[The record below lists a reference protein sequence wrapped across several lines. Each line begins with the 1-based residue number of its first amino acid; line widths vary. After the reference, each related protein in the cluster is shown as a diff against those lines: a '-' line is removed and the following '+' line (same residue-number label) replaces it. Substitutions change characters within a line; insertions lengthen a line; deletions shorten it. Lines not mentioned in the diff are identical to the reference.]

1 MLALRVADVVDIAL
15 VAFLLYVFFWWLRR
29 QMSKSAL
36 RAIGVVTVFC
46 LGLYL
51 PARLFEMY
59 MVEQISQLLIIFLL
73 LATIVV
79 FQSDLR
85 RILYSAGA
93 QLFGQAPAVE
103 QDDSSTI
110 DLLVESASTLA
121 ETSTGALIAIRG
133 KEPWDPYIQGGIDL
147 DGVVSS
153 PLLYSLFDP
162 ETAGHDGA
170 VLLEGVRVKSF
181 GAHLPLA
188 EDLPAE
194 SQYGGTRHAAALGLA
209 DVCDAFVIV
218 VSEEQGTIS
227 IAHQGTLRT
236 VETAAELKIQLSRF
250 WKTHYSTSRTQIASW
265 WSWRTLQTAVVSVGI
280 SVLLWFSFV
289 YNPDTVYQS
298 FDVPIEYHDVPSTWA
313 FEEGPSTA
321 RITLSGPE
329 QAFRAINPSQLAI
342 AFSLDAP
349 QEGSNELTIDERN
362 LDLPSQLSL
371 ETATPRTVTV
381 NTYPLHPT
389 TLPVSVRT
397 EGSVPDSLQLV
408 RIDASPDSVT
418 ILTPKGSVY
427 RQVPTNP
434 VVLDSIRT
442 ETTIER
448 SLDLSNDMRLPDTSS
463 TTIDVHVVVRPP
475 SGAN

>member
-15 VAFLLYVFFWWLRR
+15 VAFLLYVFFWWVRR
-29 QMSKSAL
+29 QMSTSAL
-36 RAIGVVTVFC
+36 RAVGVVTVFS

-59 MVEQISQLLIIFLL
+59 MVEQISQLLIVFLL
-73 LATIVV
+73 LATIVI

-103 QDDSSTI
+103 QDNSSTI
-110 DLLVESASTLA
+110 DQLVESASTLA
-121 ETSTGALIAIRG
+121 DTSTGALIAIRG
-133 KEPWDPYIQGGIDL
+133 QDPWEPYIQGGIDL

-153 PLLYSLFDP
+153 PLLYSIFDP

-188 EDLPAE
+188 EDLPRE

-236 VETAAELKIQLSRF
+236 VESAADLKIHLSQF
-250 WKTHYSTSRTQIASW
+250 WKSNYSASRPQIASW

-321 RITLSGPE
+321 QITLSGPE

-342 AFSLDAP
+342 SFSLDEP
-349 QEGSNELTIDERN
+349 QEGPNELIIEERN
-362 LDLPSQLSL
+362 LDLPGQLSL
-371 ETATPRTVTV
+371 ETATPKTITVT
-381 NTYPLHPT
+381 TYPLQPT
-389 TLPVSVRT
+389 TLPVSVQT
-397 EGSVPDSLQLV
+397 EGSVPDSLELIGV
-408 RIDASPDSVT
+408 EASPDSVT
-418 ILTPKGSVY
+418 VLTPKGTVY
-427 RQVPTNP
+427 REVPTNP

-448 SLDLSNDMRLPDTSS
+448 SLDLSTDMQLPDTSS
-463 TTIDVHVVVRPP
+463 STIEVRIVVRPP
-475 SGAN
+475 SDSN